1 MRNQF
6 KFTEPFDSPLFDT
19 EALAALA
26 DKVEA
31 ANERLLDFVV
41 DANRRLADLAVTSAD
56 RAAEVLPVA
65 LPFADRLPTPAESA
79 ERYIDFVERA
89 VAVNRE
95 FNQRVLAM
103 LTVDAPAAVDT
114 VTESVVASAATA
126 KKTATRKTAAKKT
139 AAKRTAAK
147 RTTAKKTA
155 AKKTAAKASAS
166 AN

>member
-79 ERYIDFVERA
+79 ARYLDFVERA
-89 VAVNRE
+89 AAVNRE
-95 FNQRVLAM
+95 FNQRVLAL
-103 LTVDAPAAVDT
+103 LTVDAPAVVDT
-114 VTESVVASAATA
+114 VTESVVGVGGNSEED
-126 KKTATRKTAAKKT
+126 RDQEDG
-139 AAKRTAAK
+139 RQEV
-147 RTTAKKTA
+147 RRQEDCSQEDHAKKTA
-155 AKKTAAKASAS
+155 AKKTAAKSSAAS
-166 AN
+166 N